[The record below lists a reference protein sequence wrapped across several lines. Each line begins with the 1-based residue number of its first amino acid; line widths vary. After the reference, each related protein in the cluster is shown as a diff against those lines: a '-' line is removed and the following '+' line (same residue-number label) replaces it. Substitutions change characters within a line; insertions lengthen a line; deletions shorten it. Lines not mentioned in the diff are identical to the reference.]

1 MSVVLC
7 VVFFYLLTPPRECS
21 PVTQSFT
28 AQFFSV
34 LTTFTLSTGWVLFFH
49 LTLFGFRGYLS
60 LVHNLMFY
68 LYFSLELKHCICVA
82 CFTPPLHF
90 LVLKTFSPLLIRI
103 LTCHINEPQRKLNP
117 NNNDIIQFLYFYLK
131 SSALSF
137 PSSLPL
143 LPSSGCF

>member
-1 MSVVLC
+1 MLDV
-7 VVFFYLLTPPRECS
+7 CS
-21 PVTQSFT
+21 PVRCLFLPFDSSPRMFTRDIVLHCLVFLCLNYVYTQYRLG
-28 AQFFSV
+28 V
-34 LTTFTLSTGWVLFFH
+34 IFH

-117 NNNDIIQFLYFYLK
+117 NDNDII
-131 SSALSF
+131 
-137 PSSLPL
+137 
-143 LPSSGCF
+143 